1 MKKFSKAILLALFLL
16 AAFSISAF
24 AVTEAEVQAQVAASS
39 KEAVSG
45 NLFIWFLCA
54 IAFLKVSQKIDSF
67 MGSLGVNVGHTGGNL
82 MAEAMV
88 AARGIQMGRQV
99 AGGGGFGKSGGTG
112 ASGAGGQSGPAGG
125 SAGGGTRFL
134 QGGLAGAVSR
144 QFTNSA
150 MHSATNQGG
159 NMITGNAFK
168 TSMAKGGDFANS
180 IISSVAQGDIRQV
193 GSITGDTAN
202 QAVVS
207 YMGLAGKPD
216 APTYSNAEIG
226 GGRIMGT
233 ETSAMNP
240 EGVQFG
246 MYQADQYMAPEQG
259 HYDVV
264 QSVDGAKW
272 YRQYTVDSVEKIP
285 YEKPG
290 VPGKVAYEES
300 IVQKLPPVPK
310 RKDRV

>member
-1 MKKFSKAILLALFLL
+1 MKRIIKIMLFTLILL
-16 AAFSISAF
+16 AAFALPAF
-24 AVTEAEVQAQVAASS
+24 AITEAEVQAQVAATS

-54 IAFLKVSQKIDSF
+54 VAFLKISQKIDSF

-82 MAEAMV
+82 MAEAMI
-88 AARGIQMGRQV
+88 AARSIQMGRQV
-99 AGGGGFGKSGGTG
+99 MGGGSGGFGKSSGTG

-180 IISSVAQGDIRQV
+180 IISSVAQGDIRQM

-207 YMGLAGKPD
+207 YMGLTGKPG

-233 ETSAMNP
+233 ETSATNP
-240 EGVQFG
+240 EGIQFG
-246 MYQADQYMAPEQG
+246 MYQTEQYMAPEQG
-259 HYDVV
+259 HYDIV

-272 YRQYTVDSVEKIP
+272 YRQYAVDSIEKIP
-285 YEKPG
+285 YEKPD
-290 VPGKVAYEES
+290 GKIAYEEN